1 MGNGGIRVE
10 GDDIT
15 NAQGRRAQS
24 SQNFSSEISMGNV
37 QEQMALTHYVCQ
49 EYFASR
55 YLKYEFE

>member
-15 NAQGRRAQS
+15 NAQGRAQS
-24 SQNFSSEISMGNV
+24 SQNLSSEISMENF